1 MPRPIFLTGMMG
13 SGKTTIGRL
22 LASHLAAAFIDLDAR
37 IERVYG
43 RSIGEL
49 FAEGEPH
56 FRRCE
61 RRALESLVAEP
72 GFGARVVVVATGGG
86 IILDPCNRQT
96 MAAVGTV
103 VHLEVPLD
111 DLVVRLQS
119 SQARAARPLVAAE
132 GSALRE
138 RLGTLLSDRKAAYR
152 TAECC
157 IDGRGTPSEVVARLQ
172 SELSCHEPDSR
183 AV

>member
-22 LASHLAAAFIDLDAR
+22 LASHLGAAFIDLDAR

-43 RSIGEL
+43 RSVGEL
-49 FAEGEPH
+49 FAEGEAH
-56 FRRCE
+56 FRHCE

-72 GFGARVVVVATGGG
+72 GFGARSVVIATGGG

-96 MAAVGTV
+96 MAAAGTV

-111 DLVVRLQS
+111 DLVARLQS
-119 SQARAARPLVAAE
+119 SQARAVRPLVAAE
-132 GSALRE
+132 GSGLRE
-138 RLGTLLSDRKAAYR
+138 RLGALLSDRKSAYG
-152 TAECC
+152 TAEYCM
-157 IDGRGTPSEVVARLQ
+157 DGRGSPSDVVTRLH
-172 SELSCHEPDSR
+172 SELFGHDPDSQ